1 MSSRETEVAEAIEGL
16 SQMLREARSTNSATI
31 SVQAGGVGVWIA
43 TCCCSMML
51 GVGLVVGSL
60 YLDQQRQ
67 IGELRAYL
75 AAIYMQAP
83 YLKPKDA
90 DE

>member
-1 MSSRETEVAEAIEGL
+1 MNEAELAEAIDGL
-16 SQMLREARSTNSATI
+16 AQMMRSARNTNSATI

-43 TCCCSMML
+43 TCCCSVML
-51 GVGLVVGSL
+51 GIGLVVGSL

-75 AAIYMQAP
+75 SAIYMQAP
-83 YLKPKDA
+83 HLKPEA
-90 DE
+90 DK